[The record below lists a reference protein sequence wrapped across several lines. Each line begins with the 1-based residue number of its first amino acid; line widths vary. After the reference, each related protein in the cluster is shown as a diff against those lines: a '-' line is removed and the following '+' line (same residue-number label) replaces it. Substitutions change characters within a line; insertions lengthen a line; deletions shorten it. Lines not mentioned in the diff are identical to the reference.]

1 MAKKWIAV
9 MLVVCIGLAGGV
21 VYLRTE
27 SDHKGPEI
35 VCSDQAVTEYDPSM
49 SDADL
54 TQGITASDDVDG
66 DVTDTLTVESVY
78 EVDDS
83 HVVVTY
89 VAKDKS
95 NNITKFKRNLEADP
109 EKMRDSGVV
118 KRGTKSDAET
128 ETDAEP
134 TQVPVEDVET
144 GDFEFGSTDL
154 SLTPT
159 PELTPA
165 SDDPAALAEQEQEA
179 KADAMPSTSPKI
191 YLTDYY
197 VTTSVGSSVDLLSY
211 VKDIQDDTDETSEL
225 WKRIQITGQVNT
237 AVAGTYTCNYYVVD
251 TAGNMSNSA
260 ELTVVVE

>member
-9 MLVVCIGLAGGV
+9 MLVVCVGLAGGV

-35 VCSDQAVTEYDPSM
+35 VCSDQAAKEYDPSM

-95 NNITKFKRNLEADP
+95 NNITK
-109 EKMRDSGVV
+109 
-118 KRGTKSDAET
+118 
-128 ETDAEP
+128 
-134 TQVPVEDVET
+134 
-144 GDFEFGSTDL
+144 
-154 SLTPT
+154 
-159 PELTPA
+159 
-165 SDDPAALAEQEQEA
+165 LAEQEQEA

-197 VTTSVGSSVDLLSY
+197 VTTSVGSSVNLLSY

-237 AVAGTYTCNYYVVD
+237 AVAGTYTCTYYVVD

>member
-9 MLVVCIGLAGGV
+9 MLVVCVGLAGGV

-35 VCSDQAVTEYDPSM
+35 VCSDQAAKEYDPSM

-95 NNITKFKRNLEADP
+95 NNITKFKRNLDADP
-109 EKMRDSGVV
+109 EEMRDSGVV

-128 ETDAEP
+128 ETDDREKRHK
-134 TQVPVEDVET
+134 
-144 GDFEFGSTDL
+144 
-154 SLTPT
+154 
-159 PELTPA
+159 EL
-165 SDDPAALAEQEQEA
+165 
-179 KADAMPSTSPKI
+179 
-191 YLTDYY
+191 
-197 VTTSVGSSVDLLSY
+197 
-211 VKDIQDDTDETSEL
+211 
-225 WKRIQITGQVNT
+225 
-237 AVAGTYTCNYYVVD
+237 
-251 TAGNMSNSA
+251 
-260 ELTVVVE
+260 

>member
-9 MLVVCIGLAGGV
+9 MLVVCVGLAGGV

-35 VCSDQAVTEYDPSM
+35 VCSDQAAKEYDPSM

-95 NNITKFKRNLEADP
+95 NNITKFKRNLDADP
-109 EKMRDSGVV
+109 EEMRDSGVV

-144 GDFEFGSTDL
+144 GDSESGSTDL
-154 SLTPT
+154 PLTPT

-165 SDDPAALAEQEQEA
+165 SDDPAA
-179 KADAMPSTSPKI
+179 
-191 YLTDYY
+191 
-197 VTTSVGSSVDLLSY
+197 
-211 VKDIQDDTDETSEL
+211 
-225 WKRIQITGQVNT
+225 
-237 AVAGTYTCNYYVVD
+237 
-251 TAGNMSNSA
+251 
-260 ELTVVVE
+260 